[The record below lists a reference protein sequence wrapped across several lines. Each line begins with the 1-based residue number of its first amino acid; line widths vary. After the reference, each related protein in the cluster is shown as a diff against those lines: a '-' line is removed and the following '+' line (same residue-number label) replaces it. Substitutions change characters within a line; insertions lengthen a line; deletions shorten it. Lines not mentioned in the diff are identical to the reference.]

1 MIGPRPRGFTLIEVL
16 IALVLVAA
24 ALTLGYASV
33 RNAALGAERL
43 HERVLAEWV
52 ADNRS
57 AEVRIGALEAGDRER
72 IVTEALL
79 GRTYAA
85 RVSARDPDGIVE
97 IVVTAS
103 AGEETLASAT
113 VTTP

>member
-1 MIGPRPRGFTLIEVL
+1 MIGPRPGGFTLLEVL

-24 ALTLGYASV
+24 ALTLGYATV
-33 RNAALGAERL
+33 RNTVLGNERL
-43 HERVLAEWV
+43 HERVLAQWV

-57 AEVRIGALEAGDRER
+57 AEVRIGALQTGDRER

-85 RVSARDPDGIVE
+85 RVSARDPGGIVE
-97 IVVTAS
+97 IVVSAS
-103 AGEETLASAT
+103 AGEESLASAT
-113 VTTP
+113 VRAP